1 MGGSRSGQAP
11 ASARAAAVETLVR
24 VLAHGRSLT
33 DCLGAELGTR
43 TDPDERALARELCFG
58 VIRWYP
64 RLDAIAREL
73 LARPVRR
80 RDQDVHL
87 LILMGLYQLLYTRIP
102 PHAAVAETVAVAAA
116 RGKPW
121 ARVLVNGVLR
131 RFQRERER
139 ILSRSERAPEAV
151 YAHPA
156 WLIEAIREAWSE
168 HWQSILHENN
178 RRPPMSLRVNAR
190 RSQRDAYLGS
200 LSHAGIDAHPIAH
213 TSHGVI
219 LTEPRDVSKL
229 PGFAA
234 GLVSVQ
240 DGAAQLAPEL
250 LALAPG
256 QRVLDAC
263 AAPGGK
269 TTHILEREPH
279 LAEVVCVER
288 DPARMGLIEDNLAR
302 LGLAA
307 GLVCADAGEPGRWW
321 NGEPF
326 HRILLDV
333 PCTATG
339 VIRRHPDIKI
349 HRRAS
354 DLPKLAAEQAR
365 LLAALWPLLAPGG
378 LLLYATCSVL
388 PQENHIQVER
398 FLETGPD
405 AVVAEL
411 STAWGHPCACGRQ
424 ILPGE
429 DEMDGFYYAL
439 LRKG

>member
-1 MGGSRSGQAP
+1 MSL
-11 ASARAAAVETLVR
+11 SARAAAVEILVR
-24 VLAHGRSLT
+24 VLAGGRSLT
-33 DCLGAELGTR
+33 DCAGAELER
-43 TDPDERALARELCFG
+43 LADPAERALARELCFG
-58 VIRWYP
+58 VVRWYP
-64 RLDAIAREL
+64 RLDAIACAL
-73 LARPVRR
+73 LSRPVRH
-80 RDQDVHL
+80 RDRDVHFM
-87 LILMGLYQLLYTRIP
+87 ILVGLYQLLYTRVP
-102 PHAAVAETVAVAAA
+102 PHAAVAETVAVARV

-121 ARVLVNGVLR
+121 ARALINGALR
-131 RFQRERER
+131 RFQREHDDVLARAD
-139 ILSRSERAPEAV
+139 RAPEAM

-156 WLIEAIREAWSE
+156 WLIAAVREAWPE
-168 HWQSILHENN
+168 HWESILHANN

-190 RSQRDAYLGS
+190 RSQRDAYLDT
-200 LSHAGIDAHPIAH
+200 LARAGIEARAIPH
-213 TSHGVI
+213 TLHGVI
-219 LTEPRDVSKL
+219 LGEPRSVSAL
-229 PGFAA
+229 PGFEE

-240 DGAAQLAPEL
+240 DGAAQLAAGL

-269 TTHILEREPH
+269 ATHLLEHEPH
-279 LAEVVCVER
+279 LAQLVCVER
-288 DPARMGLIEDNLAR
+288 DPERIILIEDNLGR

-307 GLVCADAGEPGRWW
+307 RIVCADAADPGTWW
-321 NGEPF
+321 DTEPF

-354 DLPKLAAEQAR
+354 DIPQLAAEQTR

-388 PQENHIQVER
+388 PQENHMQVER
-398 FLETGPD
+398 FLETRPD
-405 AVVAEL
+405 AVAAEL
-411 STAWGHPCACGRQ
+411 SAAWGHPCARGRQ

-439 LRKG
+439 LRKR